1 LLPRGIGKREM
12 PVLGS
17 GNMSEAKVFMKKTNV
32 FSWGLTGLAAL
43 AVGASISVNPA
54 AAACSPQAQS
64 LIKNLNGAW
73 RGSGTVK
80 PIGGAEERLSCRV
93 NYVGSTG
100 RVSQKISCAGTDYKF
115 EASAEVN
122 CEGDAVTGTW
132 TEKVANNTGSVN
144 GSISGDKLNID
155 VDGPNFKGRFNVK
168 VTGASK
174 HSLTITQFDPAAG
187 RAVPVATVALSR

>member
-1 LLPRGIGKREM
+1 
-12 PVLGS
+12 
-17 GNMSEAKVFMKKTNV
+17 MKMAQV
-32 FSWGLTGLAAL
+32 SYLGLAGL
-43 AVGASISVNPA
+43 AVLVVATGASISPV

-80 PIGGAEERLSCRV
+80 PIGGAEERISCRV
-93 NYVGSTG
+93 NYVGATG

-122 CEGDAVTGTW
+122 CEGDAVSGTW

-144 GSISGDKLNID
+144 GSISGDRLNID

-168 VTGASK
+168 VTGPSK

>member
-1 LLPRGIGKREM
+1 MKMAR
-12 PVLGS
+12 
-17 GNMSEAKVFMKKTNV
+17 VFN
-32 FSWGLTGLAAL
+32 LGLAGL
-43 AVGASISVNPA
+43 AVLAVTAGASVNSVA
-54 AAACSPQAQS
+54 VACSPQAQS
-64 LIKNLNGAW
+64 LIKNLHGAW

-80 PIGGAEERLSCRV
+80 PLGGAEERVSCRV
-93 NYVGSTG
+93 NYTG
-100 RVSQKISCAGTDYKF
+100 ATARVSQKISCAGTDYKF

-122 CEGDAVTGTW
+122 CNGDSVSGTW

-144 GSISGDKLNID
+144 GTISGDKLSIE

-187 RAVPVATVALSR
+187 RAVPVATIALSR

>member
-1 LLPRGIGKREM
+1 MKM
-12 PVLGS
+12 
-17 GNMSEAKVFMKKTNV
+17 AHVFN
-32 FSWGLTGLAAL
+32 LGLAGL
-43 AVGASISVNPA
+43 AVLAVTAGTSINSVA
-54 AAACSPQAQS
+54 EACSPQAQS

-80 PIGGAEERLSCRV
+80 PIGGAEERISCRV
-93 NYVGSTG
+93 NYAG
-100 RVSQKISCAGTDYKF
+100 RTAQVSQKISCAGTDYKF

-122 CEGDAVTGTW
+122 CNGDSVSGTW

-144 GSISGDKLNID
+144 GTISGDRLNID
-155 VDGPNFKGRFNVK
+155 VEGPNFKGRFNVR

-187 RAVPVATVALSR
+187 RAVPVATISLSR